1 MMKLDANWP
10 APITVKALTTY
21 RVGGYS
27 QASYSSLNLAQHVND
42 DAHNVKLNRQCMKT
56 ALGLPNDPVWL
67 DQVHGTQLLELNDA
81 EQAINPQADGA
92 VTQQKDKVC
101 AVLTADC
108 LPVLLCNKQ
117 GTQVAAVHAG
127 WRGLLGGIIE
137 NAVAAFEKP
146 GDVLAWLG
154 PAIGPAHFEV
164 GEEVRDAF
172 INKKPLMQQAFRYVD
187 KTHYHADLYALA
199 RMTLLDCGVKKMYGG
214 EHCTYNEADKFY
226 SYRREPITGRMA
238 SLIWLQP

>member
-1 MMKLDANWP
+1 MIWLDANWP
-10 APITVKALTTY
+10 APTAVKALTTY
-21 RVGGYS
+21 RMGGYS
-27 QASYSSLNLAQHVND
+27 QASYSSLNLALHVND
-42 DAHNVKLNRQCMKT
+42 DANNVQLNRQCLAMT
-56 ALGLPNDPVWL
+56 LGLPSDPVWL
-67 DQVHGTQLLELNDA
+67 DQVHGTQLVELSGA
-81 EQAINPQADGA
+81 QQTINVQADGV
-92 VTQQKDKVC
+92 VTQQKGKVC

-137 NAVAAFEKP
+137 NAVATFEQP
-146 GDVLAWLG
+146 DDVLAWLG

-164 GEEVRDAF
+164 GGEVKDAF
-172 INKKPLMQQAFRYVD
+172 TNKKSVMQQAFRYVD
-187 KTHYHADLYALA
+187 ETHYLADLYTLA

>member
-1 MMKLDANWP
+1 MRLDANWP
-10 APITVKALTTY
+10 APVAVKAFTTY
-21 RVGGYS
+21 RTGGYS
-27 QASYSSLNLAQHVND
+27 PANYTSLNLALHVND
-42 DAHNVKLNRQCMKT
+42 DVNNVKLNRQSLTT
-56 ALGLPNDPVWL
+56 ALDLPSDPVWL
-67 DQVHGTQLLELNDA
+67 DQVHGAQLVELSVA
-81 EQAINPQADGA
+81 EQSINLQADGA

-127 WRGLLGGIIE
+127 WRGLLGGVIE
-137 NAVAAFEKP
+137 NAVAMFEKP
-146 GDVLAWLG
+146 DDVLAWLG

-164 GEEVRDAF
+164 GREVKDAF
-172 INKKPLMQQAFRYVD
+172 TDKKPVMQQAFRYVD
-187 KTHYHADLYALA
+187 KTHCLADLYALA

-214 EHCTYNEADKFY
+214 EHCTYNESDKFY